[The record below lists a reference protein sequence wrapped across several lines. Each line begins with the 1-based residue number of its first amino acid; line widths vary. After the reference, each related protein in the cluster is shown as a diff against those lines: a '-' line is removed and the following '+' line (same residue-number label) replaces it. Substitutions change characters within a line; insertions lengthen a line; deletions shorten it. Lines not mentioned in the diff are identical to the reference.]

1 MEVRFFLEKQRKS
14 IDRMENRRVCML
26 LCKWPLIIH
35 SMQTSAVHR
44 MTSLKSGKYLLGYCD
59 RRSNSSSA
67 AASDFMLSLP
77 PASSR
82 KKFCILEMTTRSNAN
97 HLCVCTVEHNSCE
110 SRELHNFIVVY
121 SAFYSLL
128 SLTGDAIKK
137 HEEVPIFFPMQIHDK
152 WWYAL
157 LTGVDFHIC
166 GNLFT
171 MGTIQIGSEVKN
183 GPHLNGLFPWNQ
195 VHEKIW
201 MWSQLVALWHIP
213 ISEFNI
219 LNGRSCKIRDRGGVG
234 DGGKKTCGK
243 TLPFN
248 RKNCVCRHNCMYINR
263 VEHVDHPTKTNDQ
276 TNKSGKF
283 FFREFIV
290 QIFIIHTH
298 IDNYKERI

>member
-1 MEVRFFLEKQRKS
+1 MEVRFFPEKQRKS

-44 MTSLKSGKYLLGYCD
+44 MTSLKSGKYLLAYCD
-59 RRSNSSSA
+59 RRSNS

-137 HEEVPIFFPMQIHDK
+137 HEEVPIFSNANSWQIVICSINRCGFPHLRKSLYNGDHSNRIRGEKRSTFEWAFPMES
-152 WWYAL
+152 
-157 LTGVDFHIC
+157 
-166 GNLFT
+166 
-171 MGTIQIGSEVKN
+171 GT
-183 GPHLNGLFPWNQ
+183 W
-195 VHEKIW
+195 KIW

-234 DGGKKTCGK
+234 DGGK
-243 TLPFN
+243 N
-248 RKNCVCRHNCMYINR
+248 VWKNVTI
-263 VEHVDHPTKTNDQ
+263 Q
-276 TNKSGKF
+276 S
-283 FFREFIV
+283 
-290 QIFIIHTH
+290 
-298 IDNYKERI
+298 

>member
-44 MTSLKSGKYLLGYCD
+44 MTSLKSGKYLLAYCD
-59 RRSNSSSA
+59 RRSNS

-137 HEEVPIFFPMQIHDK
+137 HEEVPIFSNANSWQIVICSINRCGFPHLRKSLYNGDHSNRIRGEKRSTFEWAFPMES
-152 WWYAL
+152 
-157 LTGVDFHIC
+157 
-166 GNLFT
+166 
-171 MGTIQIGSEVKN
+171 GTWKNMNVVTVGGSVTHPYIRVQHSQWKVMQN
-183 GPHLNGLFPWNQ
+183 TRPRRSRGWR
-195 VHEKIW
+195 EK
-201 MWSQLVALWHIP
+201 
-213 ISEFNI
+213 
-219 LNGRSCKIRDRGGVG
+219 K
-234 DGGKKTCGK
+234 
-243 TLPFN
+243 
-248 RKNCVCRHNCMYINR
+248 R
-263 VEHVDHPTKTNDQ
+263 VEKRYHSIVKIVFVVTIACISIVWSTWTTLQRQMIKQINQ
-276 TNKSGKF
+276 GRF
-283 FFREFIV
+283 FFENLSF
-290 QIFIIHTH
+290 
-298 IDNYKERI
+298 KSS